1 MRATVNGVELA
12 YNRQGTGTPVL
23 LLHAFPL
30 HRIMWASQMTHLS
43 PYADVIALDLR
54 GHGESGPI
62 SRSHTL
68 DDLADDV
75 AALLD
80 HLAIS
85 KVVLAGLS
93 MGGYIALSFA
103 RRYAARLQGL
113 ILADT
118 RAQADTEDGRAGR
131 FALIKTA
138 ETKGVGAVVEAMLP
152 KLLSVEARQKRP
164 DLVTQVSQWI
174 RQNPIP
180 TITADLRAMAERPD
194 STPILPKITVPTL
207 VIVGEQDGTTP
218 PADARLMADR
228 IPAADLAVIPAAG
241 HLSNVEQPER
251 FNAAVLAFLDELRE
265 TT

>member
-1 MRATVNGVELA
+1 MRATVHGVELA
-12 YNRQGTGTPVL
+12 YQRQGTGTPVL

-30 HRIMWASQMTHLS
+30 HRAMWASQLAHLS

-62 SRSHTL
+62 SQSHTL

-80 HLAIS
+80 HLGIS
-85 KVVLAGLS
+85 QVVLAGLS
-93 MGGYIALSFA
+93 MGGYIALSFT
-103 RRYAARLQGL
+103 RRHPGRLQGL

-138 ETKGVGAVVEAMLP
+138 ETRGVDAVVEAMLP
-152 KLLSVEARQKRP
+152 KLLSEDARQKRP
-164 DLVTQVSQWI
+164 DLVKQVTDWI
-174 RQNPIP
+174 RHNPIP
-180 TITADLRAMAERPD
+180 AITADLRAMAERPD
-194 STPILPKITVPTL
+194 SIPILPKIKVPTL
-207 VIVGEQDGTTP
+207 VIVGEQDATTS
-218 PADARLMADR
+218 PADAQLMADR

-251 FNAAVLAFLDELRE
+251 FNAAVLAYLDELQE
-265 TT
+265 VT

>member
-1 MRATVNGVELA
+1 MKVTVNGIELA
-12 YNRQGTGTPVL
+12 YIRQGTGTPVL
-23 LLHAFPL
+23 FLHAFPL
-30 HRIMWASQMTHLS
+30 HRMMWAAQVTHLS

-54 GHGESGPI
+54 GHGESGSI
-62 SRSHTL
+62 SRSYTL
-68 DDLADDV
+68 DDLGDDV

-80 HLAIS
+80 HLTIS

-93 MGGYIALSFA
+93 MGGYIALSFV
-103 RRYAARLQGL
+103 RRHAPRLQGL

-131 FALIKTA
+131 YALIKTA
-138 ETKGVGAVVEAMLP
+138 ETHGVDAVIEAMLP
-152 KLLSVEARQKRP
+152 KLLSVEARQTRP

-180 TITADLRAMAERPD
+180 AITADLRAMAERPD
-194 STPILPKITVPTL
+194 STPTLPKIKVPTL

-241 HLSNVEQPER
+241 HLANMEQPER
-251 FNAAVLAFLDELRE
+251 FNDAVLAYLDELRE
-265 TT
+265 AT